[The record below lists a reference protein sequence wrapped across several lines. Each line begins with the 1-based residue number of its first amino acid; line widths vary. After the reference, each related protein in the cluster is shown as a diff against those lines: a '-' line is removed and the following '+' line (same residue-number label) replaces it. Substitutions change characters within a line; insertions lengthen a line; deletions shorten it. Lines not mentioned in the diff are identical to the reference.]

1 MTEPLHKR
9 IADLLALSQPEPDA
23 SQVRRLLG
31 EAQPIVEV
39 HETGHR
45 IADLFDPLAGM
56 WLATAVRGCQLVRF
70 ERMPGNLAAMS
81 PQDVADLQRLRELE
95 AMLSSPT
102 FRKAWAYMDNHLINE
117 MAADEPEGRAA
128 LDAIES
134 VVTGVWDKAPEAK

>member
-95 AMLSSPT
+95 AMLSSP
-102 FRKAWAYMDNHLINE
+102 NE